1 MGVFLEGNDVDLEG
15 NKLGKKWYTEKPV
28 SSLMGSEA
36 PRLGGKLSGIW
47 TNYSLHILIFNNSQI
62 QYFPVFPSLS
72 NFYFYTLKTFEK
84 SSKNS
89 KKNLI
94 QRL

>member
-1 MGVFLEGNDVDLEG
+1 MFFWGGNDVDLEG

-28 SSLMGSEA
+28 SPLMGSEA
-36 PRLGGKLSGIW
+36 PCFGGELSLS
-47 TNYSLHILIFNNSQI
+47 TNYSLNILIFNNSQI

-84 SSKNS
+84 SSKHS
-89 KKNLI
+89 KQNLI